1 MAITETQSAE
11 IADAI
16 ISAWFPSGTWCQ
28 EHKMR
33 DLQMS
38 LHLVVTQSN
47 PIAWEQA
54 LDNFIGSLLSVKS
67 DLDNVQGTLKDM
79 LLSDSNLH
87 SGNNL

>member
-16 ISAWFPSGTWCQ
+16 ISAWFPSGTWCK

-38 LHLVVTQSN
+38 LHLVITQTN

-54 LDNFIGSLLSVKS
+54 LDHFIESLLSIKY
-67 DLDNVQGTLKDM
+67 DLDSVELTN
-79 LLSDSNLH
+79 SD
-87 SGNNL
+87 NNL